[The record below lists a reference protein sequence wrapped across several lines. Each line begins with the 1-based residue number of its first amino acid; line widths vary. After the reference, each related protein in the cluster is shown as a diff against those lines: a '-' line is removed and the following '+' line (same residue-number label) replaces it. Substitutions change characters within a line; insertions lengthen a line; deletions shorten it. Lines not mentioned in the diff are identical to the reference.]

1 MRGRGRVRVDRGDD
15 EPGREGVQPTQ
26 RRECT
31 SGDLG
36 AVQQQQQRACRAD
49 VGLGLGLGLGLG
61 FGFGLDLMTACRA
74 DAPRGHAR
82 RLQEDG
88 PARDGGARVG
98 GGALGENGV
107 EREREGA
114 AERREQTWLGLGLG
128 LG

>member
-1 MRGRGRVRVDRGDD
+1 MRVRGRVRVDRGDD
-15 EPGREGVQPTQ
+15 EPGREGVQPAQ

-49 VGLGLGLGLGLG
+49 VGLGLGLGSGLGL
-61 FGFGLDLMTACRA
+61 GLDLMTACRA

-82 RLQEDG
+82 CLQEHG

-98 GGALGENGV
+98 GGALREDGV

-114 AERREQTWLGLGLG
+114 AERREQTVS
-128 LG
+128 